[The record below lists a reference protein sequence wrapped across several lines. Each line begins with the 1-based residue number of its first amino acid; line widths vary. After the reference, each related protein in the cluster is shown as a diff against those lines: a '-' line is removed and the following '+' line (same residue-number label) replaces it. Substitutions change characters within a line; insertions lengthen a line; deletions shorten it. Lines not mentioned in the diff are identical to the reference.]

1 VHQEGWLAAKASQ
14 ALIVFLLSGC
24 AILPTAGAR
33 EENVTERFSAAGV
46 NRFVQAVADTREEH
60 PNDHLDVERLR
71 GEKHAQFRSCRGAL
85 EHAVGRA
92 GAEGGSTLSS
102 TTRVSVRPHTPIA
115 EAVQVRSKEIS
126 ATAAGVRRSRKD
138 KRCTIATERVR
149 YRHLRGFSRSHMI
162 LVM

>member
-33 EENVTERFSAAGV
+33 EEHVPERFSA
-46 NRFVQAVADTREEH
+46 RFVQEVADTREEH

-115 EAVQVRSKEIS
+115 EAVQEPEYYIQTM
-126 ATAAGVRRSRKD
+126 ATSLLPSLCRW
-138 KRCTIATERVR
+138 EQ
-149 YRHLRGFSRSHMI
+149 
-162 LVM
+162 